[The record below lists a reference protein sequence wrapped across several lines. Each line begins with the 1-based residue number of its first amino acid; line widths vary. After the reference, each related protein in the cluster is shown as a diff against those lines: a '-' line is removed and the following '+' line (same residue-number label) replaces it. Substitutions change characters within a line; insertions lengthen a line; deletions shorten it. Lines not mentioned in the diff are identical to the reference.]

1 MHQAQ
6 VRKEGREYYLNIVYH
21 LEDKGL
27 QSSFY
32 TFGHSNPATVNAL
45 KEICEATES
54 IYAIHISQ
62 LLSNCAK
69 ISISCSQAIFY
80 ANKNCLWESHPLFT
94 LVLLIVAMFMIITVL
109 FVTSILFT
117 SLSIT
122 FIIHILSC
130 PQLTDVFTCVR
141 DLTMHVL
148 YVIPCHSCT
157 VLLQGITMVLPPP
170 KSRA

>member
-109 FVTSILFT
+109 FVTSMLFT

-122 FIIHILSC
+122 YLSFISCHAHNLQMCSHVSETSPCMYFMLYLATVVLSC
-130 PQLTDVFTCVR
+130 
-141 DLTMHVL
+141 
-148 YVIPCHSCT
+148 Y
-157 VLLQGITMVLPPP
+157 
-170 KSRA
+170 KE